1 MARIRF
7 FSAIA
12 FSLLALGTHSPTS
25 QAQEPFDLLLRPEL
39 AKLSASDSFSP
50 LDELSTKQ
58 LTEADGRLAGTTGT
72 LLIAKTNQGRWARIL
87 VSQAR
92 QKIDAEKSVPILLV
106 ERFATCMDGEDRALV
121 QSGKDIRLFAGFRF
135 SLDLGQVVPREMP
148 ADFEILSD
156 EKNLKIK
163 KEKGTS
169 LWIVKKEVAPP
180 KPVRPSAIDPAK
192 PFGAHWFTG
201 HFRLYDD
208 GRRMGRLEI
217 ESDKDG
223 NLSGALYSDKDNKRY
238 ELFGKV
244 AMPNH
249 TAQFTV
255 RFPRTEQFFQAWL
268 FTGDGSALAGTTRF
282 GERETGFY
290 ATRIRD

>member
-1 MARIRF
+1 MLLLLAVL
-7 FSAIA
+7 A
-12 FSLLALGTHSPTS
+12 FSRPGF
-25 QAQEPFDLLLRPEL
+25 AQDSFDLLNRPEL
-39 AKLSASDSFSP
+39 AKLAASDSFAPVES
-50 LDELSTKQ
+50 LTIKQ
-58 LTEADGRLAGTTGT
+58 LAEADGRLSGTTGT

-87 VSQAR
+87 ISQAR
-92 QKIDAEKSVPILLV
+92 QKVDAEKSVPILLV
-106 ERFATCMDGEDRALV
+106 ERFATCMDSEDRALV

-135 SLDLGQVVPREMP
+135 SLDLGQVVPAEIP
-148 ADFEILSD
+148 ADFEITPNENLL
-156 EKNLKIK
+156 NLKSL
-163 KEKGTS
+163 KGAS
-169 LWIVKKEVAPP
+169 LWIVKKEIA
-180 KPVRPSAIDPAK
+180 PAK
-192 PFGAHWFTG
+192 PVKPGSIDNTKPLGVHWFNG
-201 HFRLYDD
+201 HYRLFDD

-217 ESDKDG
+217 EADKDG
-223 NLSGALYSDKDNKRY
+223 NLSGALYSEKDNKRY

-255 RFPRTEQFFQAWL
+255 RFPRSEQYFQAWL